1 MDLWKTV
8 QLSLPSLPKDLY
20 FPLWIPLMILQLLLL
35 NQWLEKAA
43 NTSKNWGEW
52 QGLHNILRAT
62 SVIKH
67 QVLHWS
73 GVNWQNT
80 PTSITRYCIDLLTPN
95 KYEQNTNTLRRQRHM
110 YVNLFTIS
118 WWKFTI
124 VAIKTYSLICLTSGK
139 LDLSKHSDT
148 EWVQQESRYIL
159 RMTSEISIVPPSS
172 FTNLSSTDFFGWMDG
187 LIKGGFQFVAL
198 DI

>member
-1 MDLWKTV
+1 M
-8 QLSLPSLPKDLY
+8 
-20 FPLWIPLMILQLLLL
+20 
-35 NQWLEKAA
+35 
-43 NTSKNWGEW
+43 
-52 QGLHNILRAT
+52 
-62 SVIKH
+62 IKH

-80 PTSITRYCIDLLTPN
+80 PTPITRYYIDLLTLN

-139 LDLSKHSDT
+139 LDPSKHSDT

-159 RMTSEISIVPPSS
+159 RITSEISIVPPSS

-187 LIKGGFQFVAL
+187 LIKGVFQFVAL